1 MEEKKKGKPTA
12 WHQKHLSRAVPMAG
26 CCRGGSCSSSLCCGH
41 IPRARGAPGG
51 RMVSARRAWSSE
63 GVRQAAPCPPHVPP
77 HAAAP
82 PRSPRGD
89 PQRGARASPSHA
101 AVKAWTLPPRALYS
115 QGKITAEISSEK
127 SFLAKPNS
135 PHLQKKKVQKKT
147 QTHSTSCCLA
157 QRVLVFSP
165 RAPAPSVVLLLNEGE
180 NLTWHVNIHVAKLRG
195 WGNVQGVLL
204 KP

>member
-115 QGKITAEISSEK
+115 QGEITAEISSEK

-135 PHLQKKKVQKKT
+135 PHLQKKSTKKKNKPT
-147 QTHSTSCCLA
+147 APAVAWHKGSW
-157 QRVLVFSP
+157 FSP
-165 RAPAPSVVLLLNEGE
+165 PGLQHLQ
-180 NLTWHVNIHVAKLRG
+180 WFCC
-195 WGNVQGVLL
+195 
-204 KP
+204 

>member
-1 MEEKKKGKPTA
+1 
-12 WHQKHLSRAVPMAG
+12 
-26 CCRGGSCSSSLCCGH
+26 
-41 IPRARGAPGG
+41 
-51 RMVSARRAWSSE
+51 MVSARRAWSSE

-115 QGKITAEISSEK
+115 QGEITAEISSEK

-135 PHLQKKKVQKKT
+135 PHLQKKSTKKKNKPT
-147 QTHSTSCCLA
+147 APAVAWHKGSW
-157 QRVLVFSP
+157 FSP
-165 RAPAPSVVLLLNEGE
+165 PGLQHLQ
-180 NLTWHVNIHVAKLRG
+180 WFCC
-195 WGNVQGVLL
+195 
-204 KP
+204 